1 MKNYYVDK
9 VNVIVNGTESVIEV
23 IAGSG
28 YDLNVVKRVAIER
41 AKERFPNSEKLAAV
55 LISHEEYSY
64 EEYKTVTGSNPGW
77 IIDK

>member
-9 VNVIVNGTESVIEV
+9 VNVIINGSESVIEV

-28 YDLNVVKRVAIER
+28 YDLNVVKRVAIKR
-41 AKERFPNSEKLAAV
+41 AKGKFPYSEKFTAV
-55 LISHEEYSY
+55 LISHEEYTY